1 MSAAQAPVLVLAFPL
16 LGALAI
22 SLAGAGRDRVAF
34 GILLA
39 ALGGS
44 CAAALRS
51 LAAVLAAGEAVRYR
65 LGGWPPPFGI
75 ELVVDHLSALVLCVV
90 AGCAL
95 LAAVYSF
102 RTVREDHA
110 DRVHHYYTLFALFVT
125 GLLGMVATGDA
136 FNLYVL
142 LEITA
147 LSSYALLARGRGA
160 AYYATFKYLVMGTIG
175 ACFYLLGVGY
185 LYIKTGSLNMAD
197 LSAIL
202 ARAELRESV
211 SIRIGFV
218 LIVLGTWI
226 KMALFPLHGWL
237 PNAYSRCGTA
247 TAALVAPL
255 ATKVTVYVMVRLMFS
270 VFSADYVFRVIPWSG
285 AVVHLASAAAVAGS
299 VMALAQRDLRRVL
312 TAIIVAEVGYM
323 VGGAWLG
330 NRSGLTGTVYH
341 IAADALMTLALF
353 MAVGAIV
360 RRTGTASFAAMRGI
374 FRRMPVTSAAFLVA
388 AASIV
393 GVPPTAGFFS
403 KWYLVRGGIEAGQ
416 WGFVAALLF
425 SSLAAAVVFFRLIEI
440 AAFGDLD
447 ALAPGHGHGHA
458 EGGGG
463 DDGGGAGHAAQP
475 VEEAPAGMLV
485 PLVLAAAS
493 LVVLGLY
500 AGRLVD
506 AVVARAMPPGL

>member
-1 MSAAQAPVLVLAFPL
+1 MTAGQAPVLVLAFPL

-22 SLAGAGRDRVAF
+22 SLAGAGRDRLAH

-39 ALGGS
+39 ALAGS
-44 CAAALRS
+44 CAAALRT
-51 LAAVLAAGEAVRYR
+51 LAVVLAGGEAVRYR
-65 LGGWPPPFGI
+65 LGGWPPPLGI
-75 ELVVDHLSALVLCVV
+75 ELVVDHLGGLVLCVV

-185 LYIKTGSLNMAD
+185 LYIKTGTLNMAD
-197 LSAIL
+197 LAAIL
-202 ARAELRESV
+202 ARAELRDSV
-211 SIRIGFV
+211 SIRVGFA
-218 LIVLGTWI
+218 LIMLGTWV

-255 ATKVTVYVMVRLMFS
+255 ATKVTVYIMVRLMFS
-270 VFSADYVFRVIPWSG
+270 VFSVEYVFHTVPWSG

-330 NRSGLTGTVYH
+330 NRAGLTGTVYH
-341 IAADALMTLALF
+341 IAADALMTLVLF

-360 RRTGTASFAAMRGI
+360 RGRGTASFAAMRGV
-374 FRRMPVTSAAFLVA
+374 FRRMPVTSAAFLVG

-403 KWYLVRGGIEAGQ
+403 KWYLLRGGIEAGQ

-425 SSLAAAVVFFRLIEI
+425 ASLAAAVVFFRLIET
-440 AAFGDLD
+440 AVFGDLD
-447 ALAPGHGHGHA
+447 ALAPAHGDGQGGHGGGHGG
-458 EGGGG
+458 EG
-463 DDGGGAGHAAQP
+463 GHAAP
-475 VEEAPAGMLV
+475 PREEAPAGMLV
-485 PLVLAAAS
+485 PLVIAAAS
-493 LVVLGLY
+493 LVLLGLFT
-500 AGRLVD
+500 GRVVD
-506 AVVARAMPPGL
+506 AIVAHALPPGL